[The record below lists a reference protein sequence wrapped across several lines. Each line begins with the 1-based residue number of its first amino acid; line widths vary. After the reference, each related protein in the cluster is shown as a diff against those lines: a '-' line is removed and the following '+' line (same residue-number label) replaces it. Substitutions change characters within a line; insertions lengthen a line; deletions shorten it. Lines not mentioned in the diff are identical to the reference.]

1 MILREII
8 LRNFRG
14 YKDETRIPINNLTAF
29 IGKND
34 AGKSSILDALAIF
47 FDHQLG
53 KIDSSDICVFAEES
67 GELVLGCVFSDF
79 PAEITIDDTAVTS
92 LGNEYLLNNDG
103 YLEIHKI
110 FNYSNRKIEKPKIFA
125 IANHPSAENVSDLLQ
140 KKNSALKSQARNL
153 GIIDN
158 ADARSNVS
166 LRHAIWEATADLRLQ
181 TARIQLDKI
190 DEKAIY
196 DQIQKHF
203 PLFALFRAD
212 RPSTDED
219 AEVQDPLKIA
229 VKQAIAEV
237 SEDIENIKNRIQ
249 ERALDVARRTLLKL
263 ADFDS
268 TLAEQL
274 LPDFKSDPKWDT
286 IFKLSLL
293 GDNQIPVNKRGSGV
307 RRLILFSFFRAEAER
322 MRVESYKQNVIFAIE
337 EPETAQHPDNQI
349 KLFESLEEIVEKSD
363 SQILLTTHVP
373 GLAALLPT
381 DSIRYIQKNNIT
393 HEQSVAPIDNDCLAT
408 IAKELGV
415 IPDKRAKVLLCVEGP
430 NDIHFL
436 KHMSS
441 ILFSNGDITCDV
453 FNDFRFAQ
461 IILGGNTLQDWVSEQ
476 YLRNIGLPEFHL
488 YDRDDLLPDTGQY
501 HYQSS
506 VDTVNQK
513 GDGSSARLTT
523 RRETENYLHIDAI
536 NAYFNRFLGHDI
548 VYEVTADA
556 DVTSDLKP
564 LVCGHQYPRNLKA
577 LLNREV
583 AEKMTVAMLHENGT
597 FDEIKSWFD
606 TLIQMAQ

>member
-14 YKDETRIPINNLTAF
+14 YKDETRIPINKLTAF

-34 AGKSSILDALAIF
+34 TGKSSILDALAIF
-47 FDHQLG
+47 FEHQLG
-53 KIDSSDICVFAEES
+53 KIDSSDICVFAEET
-67 GELVLGCVFSDF
+67 GELVIGCVFSDF
-79 PAEITIDDTAVTS
+79 PEEITIDDTSVTS

-110 FNYSNRKIEKPKIFA
+110 FNYSNRRIEKPKVFA

-140 KKNSALKSQARNL
+140 KKNSALKSQARAL

-166 LRHAIWEATADLRLQ
+166 LRHAIWEATADLHLQ
-181 TARIQLDKI
+181 TSKIQLDKI

-268 TLAEQL
+268 TLAAQL

-322 MRVESYKQNVIFAIE
+322 MRVEADKQNVIFAIE
-337 EPETAQHPDNQI
+337 EPETAQHPDNQV
-349 KLFESLEEIVEKSD
+349 KLFESLEDIVEKSD

-373 GLAALLPT
+373 GLASLLPT
-381 DSIRYIQKNNIT
+381 DSIRYIQKNSIT
-393 HEQSVAPIDNDCLAT
+393 HEQTVTPIDDNCLAA

-415 IPDKRAKVLLCVEGP
+415 IPDKRAKVLLCVEGS

-436 KHMSS
+436 RHMSS
-441 ILFSNGDITCDV
+441 ILYRNHDITCDV
-453 FNDFRFAQ
+453 FDDFRFAQ
-461 IILGGNTLQDWVSEQ
+461 IILGGSTLQDWVSEH

-488 YDRDDLLPDTGQY
+488 YDRDDISPETGQY
-501 HYQSS
+501 HYQNN
-506 VDTVNQK
+506 VDEVNQRR
-513 GDGSSARLTT
+513 DGSSARLTL
-523 RRETENYLHIDAI
+523 RREMENYLHIDAI
-536 NAYFNRFLGHDI
+536 NAYFRQFLGHDI
-548 VYEVTADA
+548 EYEITSDSNVP
-556 DVTSDLKP
+556 SDLKTM
-564 LVCGHQYPRNLKA
+564 VQGYRYPRNLKA

-583 AEKMTVAMLHENGT
+583 AEKMTVTMLHANGT
-597 FDEIKSWFD
+597 YDEIKNWFE
-606 TLIQMAQ
+606 TLIQMAE

>member
-34 AGKSSILDALAIF
+34 TGKSSILDALAIF
-47 FDHQLG
+47 FEHQLG
-53 KIDSSDICVFAEES
+53 KIDFSDICVFAEET
-67 GELVLGCVFSDF
+67 GEIVIGCVFSDF
-79 PAEITIDDTAVTS
+79 PEEITIDDTSVTS
-92 LGNEYLLNNDG
+92 LENEYLINNDG

-110 FNYSNRKIEKPKIFA
+110 FNYSNRRIEKPKVFA

-140 KKNSALKSQARNL
+140 KKNSALKSQARSL

-166 LRHAIWEATADLRLQ
+166 LRHAIWEATADLHLQ
-181 TARIQLDKI
+181 TSKIQLDKI

-268 TLAEQL
+268 TLAAQL

-322 MRVESYKQNVIFAIE
+322 MRGEVDKQNVIFAIE
-337 EPETAQHPDNQI
+337 EPETAQHPDNQV
-349 KLFESLEEIVEKSD
+349 KLFESLEDIVEKSD

-393 HEQSVAPIDNDCLAT
+393 HEQIVTPVDDSCLAT

-441 ILFSNGDITCDV
+441 ILFRNNDIVCDI

-461 IILGGNTLQDWVSEQ
+461 IILGGNTLQDWVSEH

-488 YDRDDLLPDTGQY
+488 YDRDDVVPTTGQY
-501 HYQSS
+501 HYQDS
-506 VDTVNQK
+506 VDAVNRR
-513 GDGSSARLTT
+513 GDGSSARLTI

-536 NAYFNRFLGHDI
+536 NAYFNTFLGRDI
-548 VYEVTADA
+548 AYEITADA
-556 DVTSDLKP
+556 DVTSDLTP
-564 LVCGHQYPRNLKA
+564 IVRGHRYPRNIKA

-583 AEKMTVAMLHENGT
+583 AEKMTVTMLHANGT
-597 FDEIKSWFD
+597 YDEIKSWFD